1 MFLLLNDAAADAED
15 AVDAAADEV
24 EDADA
29 PANETKAKMIQEG
42 EREE

>member
-1 MFLLLNDAAADAED
+1 MFLLLNDAADADAE
-15 AVDAAADEV
+15 AADDA